1 MAVPFENTLDVLRH
15 DAAGTGRWLTAA
27 GVLIMCVWIIAA
39 LTLAL
44 PVTVSSIDGRV
55 VSAIEPTEITSTS
68 NAHIVSIP
76 FVLGDPVD
84 AGDVLIAFDAVPE
97 ELELEGSRQRL
108 AALEQELLAADREL
122 TSLGASLMN
131 ELEGYDRALEGLDA
145 RAGEIRAAIEYAVN
159 AEKLYSELRTER
171 RIDALEYARAKST
184 LEQNQMQL
192 QALQAEANEVQAN
205 RRLAISRSETEQAQL
220 TREQARLRGEISQIT
235 PEQQRLQKRIDEL
248 KVRAPFSG
256 EIGAIARIS
265 PGQRVT
271 IGEWLMTLVPDR
283 EYEFQATFAA
293 IEAAGRIESG
303 QKARIQFHALPWTEY
318 GTLDAT
324 VLRVGSEERD
334 AAVRVDFALER
345 DSALATYLDHG
356 LKGQVVVQINQATL
370 AQRLLNLLGTPRN
383 STHSAVR

>member
-15 DAAGTGRWLTAA
+15 DAAGTGRWLTVA
-27 GVLIMCVWIIAA
+27 GALIMCVWIIAA

-55 VSAIEPTEITSTS
+55 VSAIERTEITSTS
-68 NAHIVSIP
+68 NSHIVSIP

-97 ELELEGSRQRL
+97 ELELVGSRQRL
-108 AALEQELLAADREL
+108 AALEQELLSVDREL

-145 RAGEIRAAIEYAVN
+145 RAGEVRAAIEYAAN
-159 AEKLYSELRTER
+159 AEKLYTELRTER

-192 QALQAEANEVQAN
+192 QALQTEANEVQAN

-220 TREQARLRGEISQIT
+220 TREQARLRGEISQIM
-235 PEQQRLQKRIDEL
+235 PEQQRLQKRFDEL
-248 KVRAPFSG
+248 KVPAPFSG
-256 EIGAIARIS
+256 EIGAIARVS
-265 PGQRVT
+265 PGQRVA

-303 QKARIQFHALPWTEY
+303 QKARIQFHTLPWTEY

-345 DSALATYLDHG
+345 DSALAT
-356 LKGQVVVQINQATL
+356 
-370 AQRLLNLLGTPRN
+370 
-383 STHSAVR
+383 